1 MDEDGMTMTRE
12 EALDRIERSWQPLD
26 DLAGGLDSN
35 RLQTPVADGWT
46 VKDHLIHL
54 ASWEESLLA
63 LLESR
68 DRAAAM
74 GAPGLE
80 EGGADAINAAV
91 HMQHRDDAPEEAVSR
106 FVETHRRL
114 LDRLGQLS
122 DEDLSR
128 PYSYFQPDADGP
140 DDPRPVS
147 GWIAGNTFEHYEE
160 HLAYIRAALETSPD
174 RR

>member
-1 MDEDGMTMTRE
+1 MTMTRVE
-12 EALDRIERSWQPLD
+12 TLDRIERSWQALD
-26 DLAGGLDSN
+26 DLAGGLDSD
-35 RLQTPVADGWT
+35 RLQTPVSDGWT

-54 ASWEESLLA
+54 AAWEDSLLA

-80 EGGADAINAAV
+80 EAGTDAINAAV
-91 HMQHRDDAPEEAVSR
+91 HVQHRDDAPEEAVSGFR
-106 FVETHRRL
+106 ESHRRL

-128 PYSYFQPDADGP
+128 PYSYYQPDADGP
-140 DDPRPVS
+140 EEPSPVS

-160 HLAYIRAALETSPD
+160 HLAYIRAALERAPD
-174 RR
+174 SR